1 MSEQPVQELYPGQ
14 AADLAAKALRDAAA
28 LRANQVPLPG
38 PLSDAFASAT
48 KTIHGITLR
57 PIVHS
62 DHIHLQEIGSPILEL
77 LLHPRDPSD
86 PSASS
91 TPSTPSAPRFSEKD
105 VAEFIYVLTA
115 PPRAVRALLAQGR
128 QALRE
133 AALEA
138 TTDRLTSSQISE
150 LARAVL
156 DHYLASFSTRA
167 EIEPQKSE
175 EDMAFF
181 LTHDRP
187 RTPDSAGGSAT
198 S

>member
-1 MSEQPVQELYPGQ
+1 MSEQTVQELYPGQ
-14 AADLAAKALRDAAA
+14 AADLAAKARRDAAA
-28 LRANQVPLPG
+28 VRANQVPLPG
-38 PLSDAFASAT
+38 PLRDAFASAT
-48 KTIHGITLR
+48 KTIHGIALR
-57 PIVHS
+57 PIIHS

-77 LLHPRDPSD
+77 LLHPRDPSA
-86 PSASS
+86 PSDSS
-91 TPSTPSAPRFSEKD
+91 TPSTPRFSEKD

-115 PPRAVRALLAQGR
+115 PPRAVRALIAQGR

-138 TTDRLTSSQISE
+138 ITDRLTSSQISE

-175 EDMAFF
+175 EDRAFF
-181 LTHDRP
+181 LTQDQP
-187 RTPDSAGGSAT
+187 RTPGSAGGSVI
-198 S
+198 

>member
-1 MSEQPVQELYPGQ
+1 MSEQAVQELYPGQ
-14 AADLAAKALRDAAA
+14 AADLAAKSRRDAAA

-38 PLSDAFASAT
+38 PLRDAFASAT
-48 KTIHGITLR
+48 KTIHGIALR

-62 DHIHLQEIGSPILEL
+62 DHIHLQEIGSPILEFL
-77 LLHPRDPSD
+77 LNPRDPSN
-86 PSASS
+86 PSTQS
-91 TPSTPSAPRFSEKD
+91 TPSFSEKD

-115 PPRAVRALLAQGR
+115 PPRTVRALIAQGR
-128 QALRE
+128 RALRE

-167 EIEPQKSE
+167 EIEPNKPE
-175 EDMAFF
+175 EDRAFF